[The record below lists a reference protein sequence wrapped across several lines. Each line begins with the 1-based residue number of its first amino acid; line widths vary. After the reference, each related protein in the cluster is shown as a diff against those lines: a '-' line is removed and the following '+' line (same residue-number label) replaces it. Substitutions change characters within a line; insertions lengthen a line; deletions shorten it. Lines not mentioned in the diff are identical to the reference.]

1 MAADSEARLV
11 DIETKLAYQEDTV
24 LALNDVVSRQQKRID
39 QLEMTVKLLVER
51 IRQMAAAAEAAS
63 PMADERP
70 PHY

>member
-24 LALNDVVSRQQKRID
+24 LALNDAVSRQQKRID

-51 IRQMAAAAEAAS
+51 IQQMAAAAESAF
-63 PMADERP
+63 PMADEKP